1 MFHANQVI
9 KYNVSF
15 ELLNMR
21 NLWKLA
27 GGQVFN
33 THSYGFAFGTDDVSF
48 IPWTQA
54 ITILKE
60 SGEIEKYFSEDQGHD
75 YRIGS
80 SGLRIL
86 EADCD
91 ADDDTTSYYA
101 MEFFGLTLACGV
113 AVAVGLMQVIQKSW
127 YR

>member
-1 MFHANQVI
+1 MSF
-9 KYNVSF
+9 F

-21 NLWKLA
+21 NLCELA
-27 GGQVFN
+27 GGDVFN
-33 THSYGFAFGTDDVSF
+33 TNGYGFAFGTDDVSF

-75 YRIGS
+75 YLIGA
-80 SGLRIL
+80 SGLRML

-91 ADDDTTSYYA
+91 NADGDSNSFKA
-101 MEFFGLTLACGV
+101 MEFFGLTLVVGIAG
-113 AVAVGLMQVIQKSW
+113 AVGLMQVLQGSW
-127 YR
+127 YK